1 MRFYFFEIIKTVM
14 GKFFSRDIFFEITD
28 IVFFFE
34 PSPPHNSQR
43 IDGNQQHN
51 EDNTY

>member
-1 MRFYFFEIIKTVM
+1 MEMNSLAEYFSVITDV
-14 GKFFSRDIFFEITD
+14 FFSS
-28 IVFFFE
+28 E

-51 EDNTY
+51 EDDTY